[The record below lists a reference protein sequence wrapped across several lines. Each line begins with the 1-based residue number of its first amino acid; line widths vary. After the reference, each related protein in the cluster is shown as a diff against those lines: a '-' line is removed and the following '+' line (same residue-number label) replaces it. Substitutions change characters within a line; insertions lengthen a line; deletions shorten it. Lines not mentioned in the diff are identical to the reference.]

1 MRPGGLQ
8 LAIALQNI
16 PAGIADSKAVRGQG
30 GPAPNEVAP
39 GHSLGM
45 VTEPGGGGAAGS
57 QSVQIDG
64 FRGCGPQAEQENPR
78 QHARPLISSRH
89 LNQHAQAQM
98 VPRWSLAPSRTPT
111 IGAVVG
117 LGAFI
122 PIRHVMARIDAVTWA
137 SPKLDDLVLR
147 PIRPKRSEQVL
158 QVNSL
163 KLQYSLTATTE
174 SARMAALL
182 DFNRERHLGQTN
194 TERIEE
200 KNPGLV

>member
-1 MRPGGLQ
+1 
-8 LAIALQNI
+8 
-16 PAGIADSKAVRGQG
+16 
-30 GPAPNEVAP
+30 
-39 GHSLGM
+39 
-45 VTEPGGGGAAGS
+45 
-57 QSVQIDG
+57 
-64 FRGCGPQAEQENPR
+64 
-78 QHARPLISSRH
+78 
-89 LNQHAQAQM
+89 M
-98 VPRWSLAPSRTPT
+98 VPRWSLAPSRTPA

-137 SPKLDDLVLR
+137 SPKLDDLVLK